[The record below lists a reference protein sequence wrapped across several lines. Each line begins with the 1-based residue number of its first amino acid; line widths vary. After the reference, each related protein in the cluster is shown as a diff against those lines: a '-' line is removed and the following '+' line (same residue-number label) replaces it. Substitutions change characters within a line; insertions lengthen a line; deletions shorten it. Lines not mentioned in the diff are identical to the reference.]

1 MTVAA
6 FCPARASAQFVQ
18 TNIGALSPAGIVT
31 TVEGGFDVSAGGSD
45 IGGNNDQFAFNYQ
58 AVTGNFDYKVRV
70 GSLTQVDTW
79 TKAGLMARAAL
90 TTNSSFAAAFATPS
104 AAGAYFTT
112 RVNAGDVA
120 TSVGTF
126 PVNYPNTWLRL
137 QRTNNLFS
145 SYASLDGN
153 SWVRLGALNINMANT
168 VFLGM
173 AVTSR
178 TNGVAA
184 SAELR
189 DFQTVTS
196 GEVVPYSPQVEPPG
210 PSSRRTGL
218 AFTEILYHPA
228 ARLDAAR
235 EE

>member
-1 MTVAA
+1 MIESGSMTLSESLYDTSTHLKG
-6 FCPARASAQFVQ
+6 CPPLTGDGR
-18 TNIGALSPAGIVT
+18 GALSGTSFGAVRPDEYRRAVAGRNCS
-31 TVEGGFDVSAGGSD
+31 GGFDVSAGGSD
-45 IGGNNDQFAFNYQ
+45 IGGNNDQFRVRLQ

-168 VFLGM
+168 VLEW
-173 AVTSR
+173 R
-178 TNGVAA
+178 
-184 SAELR
+184 
-189 DFQTVTS
+189 
-196 GEVVPYSPQVEPPG
+196 
-210 PSSRRTGL
+210 
-218 AFTEILYHPA
+218 
-228 ARLDAAR
+228 
-235 EE
+235 